1 MASRHDIATQERRRR
16 LRERQEHE
24 RKEVR
29 RRQQAQKTALS
40 EIDTAVAR
48 LEDARAAVAAAVT
61 RAAEAFPSNEAL
73 ADLTPFDVREIR
85 AFQRL
90 HRRTASITQVTA
102 RPEEAGGL
110 TTETRLGHND
120 RLPVPGSANR
130 P

>member
-29 RRQQAQKTALS
+29 RRQQAQKAALS

-48 LEDARAAVAAAVT
+48 LEDARAAVAAAVA
-61 RAAEAFPSNEAL
+61 RAGEVFPSNEAL

-90 HRRTASITQVTA
+90 HRQ
-102 RPEEAGGL
+102 
-110 TTETRLGHND
+110 TERATVVAPRAD
-120 RLPVPGSANR
+120 EPTPVS
-130 P
+130 